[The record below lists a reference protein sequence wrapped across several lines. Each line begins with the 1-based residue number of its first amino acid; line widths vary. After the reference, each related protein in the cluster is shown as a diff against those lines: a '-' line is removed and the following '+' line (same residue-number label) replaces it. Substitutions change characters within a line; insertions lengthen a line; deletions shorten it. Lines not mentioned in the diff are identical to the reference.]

1 MPVRMVA
8 LWGALCCRA
17 LIVSVCSVACASAQ
31 TAGPSNPVI
40 DVHWHATLSP
50 GDVTTPEA
58 KTDRRN
64 DMAALDALHVQY
76 IVVTGVPDAL
86 ATWRDE
92 FPDRVIPSLLF
103 PCEKGLGPN
112 FGRPCFPNGTEFP
125 DIAWVRE
132 EIKAGRVKALGEI
145 TAQYL
150 GIAPNDPRLE
160 PYFALAEEFDIPVTI
175 HLGLGPPA
183 AAYPSSPA
191 PIKSPNYRA
200 SAGRPLLLEDVL
212 LRHKRLRVSMM
223 HAGWPLID
231 ETIFMLRQHPGVY
244 VDVAVLQWTIPRPAY
259 YEALRR
265 LVDAGYADRIMV
277 GSDGGVDRLR
287 EGIEAILKAPFL
299 SDPQKKDILYN
310 NAARFFRL
318 KTAKL

>member
-1 MPVRMVA
+1 
-8 LWGALCCRA
+8 
-17 LIVSVCSVACASAQ
+17 
-31 TAGPSNPVI
+31 
-40 DVHWHATLSP
+40 
-50 GDVTTPEA
+50 VTTPQA
-58 KTDRRN
+58 KTARR
-64 DMAALDALHVQY
+64 DAMAALDALHVQY

-86 ATWRDE
+86 AAWREE

-103 PCEKGLGPN
+103 PCEKGLASN

-125 DIAWVRE
+125 EIAWLRE
-132 EIKAGRVKALGEI
+132 EIKAGRIKALGEI

-183 AAYPSSPA
+183 AAYPSNPA
-191 PIKSPNYRA
+191 PVKSPNYRA
-200 SAGRPLLLEDVL
+200 SAGRPLLLEEVL
-212 LRHKRLRVSMM
+212 LRHKQLRVSMM

-231 ETIFMLRQHPGVY
+231 ETIFMLRQHPGLY
-244 VDVAVLQWTIPRPAY
+244 ADVAVLQSTIPRSAY
-259 YEALRR
+259 YEALRK

-277 GSDGGVDRLR
+277 GSDGGVNALR

-299 SDPQKKDILYN
+299 SDTQKNDILHN
-310 NAARFFRL
+310 NAARFFRVNR
-318 KTAKL
+318 ANMRR